1 MFGSISNWITTTS
14 SSINSSIPPV
24 NMPNIQDIFG
34 KNNIEVDQK
43 TQISDTKNDVQK
55 DVKSEIIENCET
67 AGNVSSSQNI
77 SEKVLQQNTEIKNS
91 INDFENSKPFK
102 DNENKPGVINQLDLD
117 AQKAYG
123 QAKEIGNNIGS
134 NISRDILKIF

>member
-24 NMPNIQDIFG
+24 NIPNIQDIFG
-34 KNNIEVDQK
+34 KNNVKADQE
-43 TQISDTKNDVQK
+43 TQSSDTKSHVQK
-55 DVKSEIIENCET
+55 DIISESIKNCEIE
-67 AGNVSSSQNI
+67 GNASSSQNI
-77 SEKVLQQNTEIKNS
+77 EDKLSLQNTEIKS
-91 INDFENSKPFK
+91 TINYSENSNSFQ

-117 AQKAYG
+117 AQKAYD

-134 NISRDILKIF
+134 NISNYFAII